1 MTAFTHWLTPDLMRL
16 LGLSLLHFLWQGLA
30 LAAFASV
37 VMALFRSAS
46 VRYLVAVGALALM
59 FAAPAITFLVLRH
72 QQSAPPATQ
81 TAIVASLSPVPQLSV
96 RSQTAAPP
104 QPSGAVP
111 SDSLI
116 WLVQVWFAGVLLF
129 SLRPAGGFLIL
140 ERLRRKEAV
149 PVAENL
155 RATCLA
161 LQQRL
166 GIRRVIRYCECLHL
180 QAPAVVGWFRPVI
193 LLPVTALT
201 GLTELQLRAVIAHE
215 LAHVKRLD
223 CFVNLF
229 QIAAETL
236 LFYHPAVWWLSNR
249 IRAERENCC
258 DDAAIAA
265 CGNAVEYARALTL
278 LAERRA
284 APALAMAAN
293 RSPLAARVARLLGL
307 TSLGAG
313 VRSAGL
319 AASVLCLSTAL
330 LAGNAFFG
338 AERTASAAQSQ
349 SSSQSPSPD
358 PVILVTAPRPDKPK
372 RPAPSALPSASP
384 NAPEPDAASAPQAN
398 PSPKP
403 SPAPQEK
410 PAPAA
415 RESYIDGLKA
425 AGIENPSIDQL
436 IALKVQG
443 VTPDYVRG
451 MHALGIKPEVNQL
464 IGLKVQGVTPDYI
477 RELRAAGLTLD
488 IEQIIGLKVQ
498 GVTPEYVRQLH
509 DLGVKTDT
517 GEIIGMKVQGV
528 TPEYIRDMRATGL
541 DVKGHEIVAMK
552 VQGVTPEY
560 VRKLH
565 DLGLHPGIGEVIGMK
580 VQGVTP
586 EYVKALQASGFK
598 LDVGDFIA
606 AKVQGITPEFIENA
620 RSHGFK
626 DLDMH
631 KLIALKH
638 AGVLE

>member
-330 LAGNAFFG
+330 LAGNAFLG

-384 NAPEPDAASAPQAN
+384 NAPEPDAASGPQAN

-443 VTPDYVRG
+443 VTPEYVR
-451 MHALGIKPEVNQL
+451 
-464 IGLKVQGVTPDYI
+464 D
-477 RELRAAGLTLD
+477 LRAAGLTLD
-488 IEQIIGLKVQ
+488 IEQ
-498 GVTPEYVRQLH
+498 
-509 DLGVKTDT
+509 
-517 GEIIGMKVQGV
+517 IIGMKVQGV

-598 LDVGDFIA
+598 LDAGDFIA

>member
-384 NAPEPDAASAPQAN
+384 NAPEPDAASGPQAN

-443 VTPDYVRG
+443 VTPEYVR
-451 MHALGIKPEVNQL
+451 
-464 IGLKVQGVTPDYI
+464 D
-477 RELRAAGLTLD
+477 LRAAGLTLD
-488 IEQIIGLKVQ
+488 IEQ
-498 GVTPEYVRQLH
+498 
-509 DLGVKTDT
+509 
-517 GEIIGMKVQGV
+517 IIGMKVQGV

>member
-330 LAGNAFFG
+330 LAGNAFLG

-443 VTPDYVRG
+443 VTPEYVR
-451 MHALGIKPEVNQL
+451 
-464 IGLKVQGVTPDYI
+464 D
-477 RELRAAGLTLD
+477 LRAAGLTLD
-488 IEQIIGLKVQ
+488 IEQ
-498 GVTPEYVRQLH
+498 
-509 DLGVKTDT
+509 
-517 GEIIGMKVQGV
+517 IIGMKVQGV

-541 DVKGHEIVAMK
+541 DVKGHEIAAMK

-586 EYVKALQASGFK
+586 EYIKALQASGFK

>member
-129 SLRPAGGFLIL
+129 GLRPAGGFLIL

-249 IRAERENCC
+249 VRAERENCC

-330 LAGNAFFG
+330 LAGNAFLG

-443 VTPDYVRG
+443 VTPEYVR
-451 MHALGIKPEVNQL
+451 
-464 IGLKVQGVTPDYI
+464 D
-477 RELRAAGLTLD
+477 LRAAGLTLD
-488 IEQIIGLKVQ
+488 IEQIIGMKVQ
-498 GVTPEYVRQLH
+498 GVTPDYVRQLH

-586 EYVKALQASGFK
+586 EYIKALQASGFK

>member
-96 RSQTAAPP
+96 RSQTAAPA

-384 NAPEPDAASAPQAN
+384 NAPEPDAASGPQAN

-443 VTPDYVRG
+443 VTPEYVR
-451 MHALGIKPEVNQL
+451 
-464 IGLKVQGVTPDYI
+464 D
-477 RELRAAGLTLD
+477 LRAAGLTLD
-488 IEQIIGLKVQ
+488 IEQIIGMKVQ
-498 GVTPEYVRQLH
+498 GVTPDYVRQLH

>member
-1 MTAFTHWLTPDLMRL
+1 MTAFTSWLSPDLLRL
-16 LGLSLLHFLWQGLA
+16 LALALLHFLWQGLA
-30 LAAFASV
+30 LAALAYFAV
-37 VMALFRSAS
+37 ALFRSAS
-46 VRYLVAVGALALM
+46 VRYLLGVSALALM
-59 FAAPAITFLVLRH
+59 FAAPAVTFFVLQK
-72 QQSAPPATQ
+72 QQSASPAPEAAAVI
-81 TAIVASLSPVPQLSV
+81 TAPSHKAFATAPAVAPQQKPMPVP
-96 RSQTAAPP
+96 A
-104 QPSGAVP
+104 
-111 SDSLI
+111 DSLI
-116 WLVQVWFAGVLLF
+116 WLVQVWFAGVFLF
-129 SLRPAGGFLIL
+129 SLRPAGGLLIL

-155 RATCLA
+155 RATCFA
-161 LQQRL
+161 LQERL
-166 GIRRVIRYCECLHL
+166 GICRVIRYCECLHL

-193 LLPVTALT
+193 LLPVTGLT
-201 GLTELQLRAVIAHE
+201 GLSELQLRAVVAHE
-215 LAHVKRLD
+215 LAHIKRLD

-258 DDAAIAA
+258 DDAAMAV
-265 CGNAVEYARALTL
+265 CGNAIEYARALTL

-307 TSLGAG
+307 ASLGAG

-338 AERTASAAQSQ
+338 AAQSQ

-372 RPAPSALPSASP
+372 RPAPSALPAPSP
-384 NAPEPDAASAPQAN
+384 NASEPDAAQAPQASPPPKSS
-398 PSPKP
+398 PS
-403 SPAPQEK
+403 PQEK

-415 RESYIDGLKA
+415 KESYIDGLKA
-425 AGIENPSIDQL
+425 AGIENPSIEQL

-464 IGLKVQGVTPDYI
+464 IGLKVQGVTPDYV

-528 TPEYIRDMRATGL
+528 TPEYIRDMRAAGL
-541 DVKGHEIVAMK
+541 DVKDREIIAMK

-565 DLGLHPGIGEVIGMK
+565 DLGLHPGIGEVVGMK
-580 VQGVTP
+580 VQGITP

-631 KLIALKH
+631 KLIALKN